1 MRIYPKMKNKLVLMM
16 AVMVVAGY
24 LQIGLGQ
31 NLSDADSDGLSDSD
45 EINIH
50 KTDPND
56 PDSDGDGLTDGDE
69 INIHNTNP
77 NNPDTD
83 GDGLEDFIE
92 INIFETRPLS
102 RDSNGNGITDGH
114 EDADSDGL
122 SNQDEI
128 LLRTNP
134 LAHDTDGDG
143 LPDGVEVA
151 EGFNPLIGSEAS
163 DGELTIRIAIEPE
176 SVELEFFT
184 LKSQDYQLQWS
195 IDLSKWYNDASPFKG
210 VGGFS
215 SILRYARTDGAYW
228 RLKVVE

>member
-1 MRIYPKMKNKLVLMM
+1 MKIYTKMKNKLGLMM
-16 AVMVVAGY
+16 AAMVVAGY
-24 LQIGLGQ
+24 FQIGLGQ
-31 NLSDADSDGLSDSD
+31 NLSDSDSDGLSDSD

-83 GDGLEDFIE
+83 DDGLEDFIE
-92 INIFETRPLS
+92 INILETRPLS
-102 RDSNGNGITDGH
+102 PDSNGNGITDGD
-114 EDADSDGL
+114 EDFDSDGL

-163 DGELTIRIAIEPE
+163 DGELTIRISIEPE

-184 LKSQDYQLQWS
+184 LKSQYYQLQWS
-195 IDLSKWYNDASPFKG
+195 INLSKWYNDASPFKG

-215 SILRYARTDGAYW
+215 SIHRYARTDGAYW

>member
-1 MRIYPKMKNKLVLMM
+1 MKNKLVLMM

-102 RDSNGNGITDGH
+102 RDSNGNGIPDGD
-114 EDADSDGL
+114 EDFDSDGL
-122 SNQDEI
+122 SNGDE
-128 LLRTNP
+128 LNKYKTNP
-134 LAHDTDGDG
+134 ILVDTDGDG
-143 LPDGVEVA
+143 LPDGVEIA
-151 EGFNPLIGSEAS
+151 EGFDPLVGTEAA
-163 DGELTIRIAIEPE
+163 DGALAIHTAI
-176 SVELEFFT
+176 ELEFFT
-184 LKSQDYQLQWS
+184 LKSQQYVIQS
-195 IDLSKWYNDASPFKG
+195 STDLENWEDVTGKFQGK
-210 VGGFS
+210 GGFY
-215 SILRYARTDGAYW
+215 SIFASTRDKQYSFW